1 MRVSVKKW
9 GNSLALRIPKPFAE
23 DAEVRE
29 GTVVDLSVSKGKIV
43 AVPLGRKKV
52 TLRELLAKVSQR
64 NLHGEVDTG
73 RPTGRESW

>member
-1 MRVSVKKW
+1 
-9 GNSLALRIPKPFAE
+9 
-23 DAEVRE
+23 
-29 GTVVDLSVSKGKIV
+29 VVDLSVSKGKIV

-73 RPTGRESW
+73 RLGSRFGSSASSKV

>member
-1 MRVSVKKW
+1 
-9 GNSLALRIPKPFAE
+9 
-23 DAEVRE
+23 
-29 GTVVDLSVSKGKIV
+29 VVDLSVSKGKIV

-64 NLHGEVDTG
+64 NLHGEVVTG

>member
-1 MRVSVKKW
+1 MRVQVKKW

-52 TLRELLAKVSQR
+52 TLRELLAKVNRR